1 MKKIRYLGL
10 TGGISCGKSTVAKF
24 FEKLGAYIIDA
35 DEISRA
41 VMKKGG
47 SAYADV
53 VNFFG
58 DKILDNNGEIDR
70 RKLREFVFQNSD
82 LKNKLEEF
90 THPKIL
96 EYEKRLVS
104 EFKSKNDKDLIITQA
119 ALIIEKGTYRRFD
132 AVIVVYLDKSTQIK
146 RLIQRDK
153 IDEDLAL
160 KIISSQM
167 GIDEKL
173 KYADFVID
181 NSGAIEETEKD
192 VKRVFDLIK
201 MINYGLKH
209 QTKRG

>member
-10 TGGISCGKSTVAKF
+10 TGGIACGKSTVAKF

-53 VNFFG
+53 VKFFG
-58 DKILDNNGEIDR
+58 DKILDNKGEIDR

-201 MINYGLKH
+201 MINYGLNH